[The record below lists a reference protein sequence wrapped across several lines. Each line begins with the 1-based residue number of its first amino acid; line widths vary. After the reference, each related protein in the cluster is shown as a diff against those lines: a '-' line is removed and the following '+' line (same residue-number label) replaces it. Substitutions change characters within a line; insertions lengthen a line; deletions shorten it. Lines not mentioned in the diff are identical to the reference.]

1 MFRYWRLCFLHS
13 SCLLDNLLW
22 SIKTTSLARTGGGTN
37 LVDTALHTLSTSVLS
52 ANTTCSTPSFIA
64 QHQQRCRQE
73 LYPPMQNIIFN
84 IEQVRVADRILG
96 LQQTR
101 QLFTDVN
108 ISWPIAAQAL
118 LTQQRHPD
126 GFRFLRLG
134 DRQQLQQVM

>member
-1 MFRYWRLCFLHS
+1 
-13 SCLLDNLLW
+13 
-22 SIKTTSLARTGGGTN
+22 
-37 LVDTALHTLSTSVLS
+37 
-52 ANTTCSTPSFIA
+52 
-64 QHQQRCRQE
+64 
-73 LYPPMQNIIFN
+73 MQNIIFD
-84 IEQVRVADRILG
+84 IKQVQEADRILA

-101 QLFTDVN
+101 QLFTDIS